1 MTPTVVCQEG
11 ITIPLG
17 EIPPP
22 LPGQATS
29 DCHAPPR
36 LAVVKIVPPTD
47 VTQGSSA
54 GNTPADLLR
63 YEPLSPEATK
73 RV

>member
-1 MTPTVVCQEG
+1 
-11 ITIPLG
+11 
-17 EIPPP
+17 
-22 LPGQATS
+22 
-29 DCHAPPR
+29 
-36 LAVVKIVPPTD
+36 VVKIVPPTD